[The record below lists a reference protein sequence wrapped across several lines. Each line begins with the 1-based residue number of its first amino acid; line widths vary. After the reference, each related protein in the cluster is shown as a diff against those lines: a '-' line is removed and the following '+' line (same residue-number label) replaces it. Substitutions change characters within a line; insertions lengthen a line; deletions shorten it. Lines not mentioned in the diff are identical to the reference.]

1 MPDAAPQIPPADSDA
16 SVAAVRA
23 LSDELTNIVGVAR
36 ALVEGGRTV
45 DLAGLDRQVGL
56 LCAKTLDLPPDEGRR
71 LRPRLI
77 ALSATV
83 ETLLRAMAARDP
95 PSS

>member
-36 ALVEGGRTV
+36 ALVEAGRDV

-56 LCAKTLDLPPDEGRR
+56 LCARTLDLPPDEGRS

-77 ALSATV
+77 ALSGTV

-95 PSS
+95 PPR

>member
-1 MPDAAPQIPPADSDA
+1 MPDTAPHVPTSDGDA
-16 SVAAVRA
+16 SVEAVRA

-36 ALVEGGRTV
+36 ALVEAGRDV

-95 PSS
+95 PPP

>member
-1 MPDAAPQIPPADSDA
+1 MPDTAPHIPSRDTEA

-36 ALVEGGRTV
+36 ALVESGRNI

-95 PSS
+95 PPP

>member
-1 MPDAAPQIPPADSDA
+1 MPDTAPHVPSCDTEA
-16 SVAAVRA
+16 SVTAVRA

-36 ALVEGGRTV
+36 ALVEAGRDV

-95 PSS
+95 TPS